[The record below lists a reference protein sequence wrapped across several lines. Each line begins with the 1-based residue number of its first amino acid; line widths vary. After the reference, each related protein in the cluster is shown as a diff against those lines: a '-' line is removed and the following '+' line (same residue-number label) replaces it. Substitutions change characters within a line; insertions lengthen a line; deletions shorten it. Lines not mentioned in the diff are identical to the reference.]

1 VSGDH
6 DGHNHGHNH
15 GHDHG
20 GGDGGHH
27 DASIA
32 ARVRELEAQLVA
44 AGVTTEAALEEILL
58 EGWNGSPAAGAAI
71 VAKAWSDPGFRERL
85 LADGNAAVTELGLEA
100 DGYLLKAVENTADV
114 HNLIVCTLC
123 SCYPTNLLGPS
134 PGWYK
139 SFAYRARA
147 VREPRE
153 VLAEFGVELPET
165 TEITVWDSTA
175 EARYIVVPAR
185 PAGSDGLPEA
195 GLAALVTRN
204 GLVGTAA
211 V

>member
-6 DGHNHGHNH
+6 GGH

-27 DASIA
+27 DANIA

-44 AGVTTEAALEEILL
+44 AGQVTEAELEAILL
-58 EGWNGSPAAGAAI
+58 EGWSGSPAHGAAI
-71 VAKAWSDPGFRERL
+71 VAKAWSDPGYRERL
-85 LADGNAAVTELGLEA
+85 LADGNAAAGELGLEA
-100 DGYLLKAVENTADV
+100 EGYLLKAVENTAEV

-123 SCYPTNLLGPS
+123 SCYPTSLLGPS

-153 VLAEFGVELPET
+153 VLAEFGVELPGST
-165 TEITVWDSTA
+165 RIVVWDSTA
-175 EARYIVVPAR
+175 EARYLVVPAR

-195 GLAALVTRN
+195 SLAALVTRN
-204 GLVGTAA
+204 GLIGTALC
-211 V
+211 

>member
-6 DGHNHGHNH
+6 SGHER

-27 DASIA
+27 DANIA

-44 AGVTTEAALEEILL
+44 AGQVTEAELEEILL
-58 EGWNGSPAAGAAI
+58 EGWSGSPAHGAAI
-71 VAKAWSDPGFRERL
+71 VARAWADPGYRDRL
-85 LADGNAAVTELGLEA
+85 LADGNAAAGELGLKAE
-100 DGYLLKAVENTADV
+100 GYLLKAVPNTAEV

-123 SCYPTNLLGPS
+123 SCYPTSLLGPS

-147 VREPRE
+147 VREPRA
-153 VLAEFGVELPET
+153 VLAEFGVELPDST
-165 TEITVWDSTA
+165 QITVWDSTA
-175 EARYIVVPAR
+175 EARYLVVPAR
-185 PAGSDGLPEA
+185 PDGSDGLPEA
-195 GLAALVTRN
+195 SLAALVTRN
-204 GLVGTAA
+204 GLIGTALC
-211 V
+211 